1 MSNLIKLEKRLNRIL
16 DDETEKGYEQADTEI
31 ISECSDM
38 LLRMDSAKRYALTA
52 DEYRSSVD
60 EIVGEDGAKKVISH
74 KKFTVLLVAAI
85 LLLIMAITVTAY
97 ELYKADILT
106 FSDHN
111 SIVFEKPNG
120 LRKVGDL
127 TVDCIPEGFV
137 LEKESSGK
145 FSVTNEYYNG
155 DKFIFIGKQ
164 SVYESIDVD
173 SEHGELVRKEIDGTE
188 YIIVGGEDSFF
199 SISWEQGKNLYHVY
213 GNIDLD
219 TLMKTVLTV
228 K

>member
-106 FSDHN
+106 FSDHH

-145 FSVTNEYYNG
+145 FSITNEYYNG

-188 YIIVGGEDSFF
+188 YIIVGSEDSFF

>member
-106 FSDHN
+106 FSDHH

-120 LRKVGDL
+120 LRKAGDL

-145 FSVTNEYYNG
+145 FSVTNEYHNG
-155 DKFIFIGKQ
+155 DKIIIIDKN
-164 SVYESIDVD
+164 SAYESIAVD
-173 SEHGELVRKEIDGTE
+173 SEHGDIIRKEIDGTE
-188 YIIVGGEDSFF
+188 YIIVGSEDSFF